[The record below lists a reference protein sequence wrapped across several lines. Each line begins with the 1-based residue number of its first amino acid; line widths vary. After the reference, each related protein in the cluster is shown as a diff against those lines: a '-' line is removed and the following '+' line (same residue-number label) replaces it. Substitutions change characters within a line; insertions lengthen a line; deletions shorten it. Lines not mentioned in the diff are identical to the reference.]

1 MKRGMPPC
9 TSKLSYSAHCVS
21 LILDV
26 YPCTPLYYGTGQESI
41 MFIHIYEDMSTIVHY
56 LREDGNK
63 KWSDT
68 FFSQFRGQLHHP

>member
-21 LILDV
+21 SILDV

-41 MFIHIYEDMSTIVHY
+41 MFIHIYEDISTIVH
-56 LREDGNK
+56 
-63 KWSDT
+63 
-68 FFSQFRGQLHHP
+68 